1 VRRPLAP
8 DRQGTAMLAGDG
20 LVGDAYEAELP
31 RMMAGVALIW
41 VFGTLI
47 QVLAYLRDYRHP
59 VIPVLAW
66 AGMLGAAGWLVPRA
80 RKGGMS
86 RADAAVAV
94 VTALAVVA
102 LVGWQR
108 RPGAIGSVDWSVTG
122 TCWMLALVALYRP
135 AWEWATGALLVF
147 GTHAVF
153 SVRVLG
159 VTPLGQARLAT
170 TGYTLVVCLAVFAA
184 LRPALR
190 VHARIAAR
198 RSALAS
204 QAAAQRAAAEALQQD
219 RRARLDL
226 LEAEALPLL
235 RGIADGVLDPAD
247 PEVRARCA
255 RRAAMLR
262 RALVDGTRQPGGLLA
277 GLEPALAA
285 ARDRGLPMEVQV
297 IGDPGS
303 PGREVVGATRAAID
317 GVVSVLP
324 PHPVMLT
331 VLATRQDVEL
341 YLTFERRPLGRLDV
355 ASLRRPLPESV
366 GWRAVVDVD
375 ETGAGCLEIRWRNAA

>member
-1 VRRPLAP
+1 M
-8 DRQGTAMLAGDG
+8 GTAMLAGDG

-94 VTALAVVA
+94 ATALAVVA

-108 RPGAIGSVDWSVTG
+108 RPGAIGSVDWSVAG

-159 VTPLGQARLAT
+159 VTPLGQARLAA

-204 QAAAQRAAAEALQQD
+204 QAAAQRAAAEAIQQD

-235 RGIADGVLDPAD
+235 RGIADGRLDPAD
-247 PEVRARCA
+247 SEVRARCA

-262 RALVDGTRQPGGLLA
+262 RALVDGTHQPGGLLA

-303 PGREVVGATRAAID
+303 PGREIVGATRAAID

-331 VLATRQDVEL
+331 VLATQQDVEL

-355 ASLRRPLPESV
+355 TSLRRPLPESV